1 MNLKDAFFSTGH
13 DNKFLPGYHLTMIF
27 GAEWVPFSVPPWRRE
42 CFGSHKTLTLSTD
55 HHTNADACPQTAQW
69 LSVFISAF
77 GHKIPFTDLK
87 VLRIFLFFYPT
98 VELSWKDILPKANF
112 SFLFY
117 NIIFVSLKVSVLMMF
132 FMSLFPRDTEPERQQ
147 CAFCSLY
154 LFRDL
159 FVQANWTNTFWSK

>member
-1 MNLKDAFFSTGH
+1 
-13 DNKFLPGYHLTMIF
+13 MIF
-27 GAEWVPFSVPPWRRE
+27 GAEWVPFPVPPWRRE
-42 CFGSHKTLTLSTD
+42 RFGSRKTLTLSTD
-55 HHTNADACPQTAQW
+55 HHTHAGACPQMAQW

-117 NIIFVSLKVSVLMMF
+117 NIIFVSLKVSVLVMF
-132 FMSLFPRDTEPERQQ
+132 FMSLFPPGTQGQRG
-147 CAFCSLY
+147 SSV
-154 LFRDL
+154 L
-159 FVQANWTNTFWSK
+159 FVPCIYLVIYLCKQTGLILFGPNKKLNVSCS